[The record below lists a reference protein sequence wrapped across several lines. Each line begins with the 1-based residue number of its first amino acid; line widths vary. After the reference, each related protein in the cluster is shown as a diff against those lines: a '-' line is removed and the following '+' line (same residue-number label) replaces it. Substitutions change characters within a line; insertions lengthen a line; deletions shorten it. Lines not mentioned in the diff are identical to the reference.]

1 MQTTTYLKSFLLL
14 LFSTQFVAV
23 FSQNTTKKWIF
34 LKDKGTNTEYYLAHP
49 ELYLSQRAIERRAK
63 YGIPIDITDIP
74 VEKSYVSAIQSKGVS
89 IKGVSNW
96 LNAVCVEGTE
106 NQINSIKSLSFV
118 KEIKPHT
125 IYRRKIEEVN
135 ENLNFNP
142 TAKTNSYYGS
152 AFVQNDMIG
161 IPCIHTAGY
170 TGTNIII
177 TLMDSGFLNAD
188 TLSCFKHVFL
198 GGRLLNTYDFV
209 DNQPTAWDEDGHGTL
224 VWSTIAAKIPNVI
237 VGTAPDAKF
246 ILYRTEQVSAE
257 INQEE
262 VNWMLASQRAD
273 SLGTDII
280 HSSLGYSVFDAGQ
293 TSYTYADMDGK
304 TTIIT
309 QAAVMARRKGI
320 MITNSAGNE
329 GSGPWGYITAPS
341 DADSIL
347 CVGAVDASR
356 NRAAFSG
363 YGPSSDGR
371 IKPDIMAMGVATACV
386 SGSSGNIVTANGT
399 SLSGPLIAGLSACLL
414 QAKNTLTPI
423 QLVNLIRNA
432 GDKASSP
439 DNFYGYGIPDGCSAL
454 NALTSVNESIHLN
467 STVLNVYP
475 NPTKNTIYL
484 DYKELQGKTTV
495 LLYNAIG
502 QKLHEESFYLTDNQG
517 IITINTEYLSSGTV
531 YVQVQN
537 NEHTLH
543 GIFIKE

>member
-1 MQTTTYLKSFLLL
+1 MQTTIYLKSFLLF
-14 LFSTQFVAV
+14 LFFIENVSV
-23 FSQNTTKKWIF
+23 FGQNTVKKWVF
-34 LKDKGTNTEYYLAHP
+34 LKDKGTNAAYYLAHP
-49 ELYLSQRAIERRAK
+49 ELYLSPRAVERRSK

-74 VEKSYVSAIQSKGVS
+74 VEKSYLQAIQKSGVQ

-106 NQINSIKSLSFV
+106 NQIHNLQNLPFV
-118 KEIKPHT
+118 KDIKAHT
-125 IYRRKIEEVN
+125 TYRRKVEEVH
-135 ENLNFNP
+135 ENTNFNSI
-142 TAKTNSYYGS
+142 AKTNSYYGS

-161 IPCIHTAGY
+161 IPCIHAAGY
-170 TGTNIII
+170 TGTNIIV
-177 TLMDSGFLNAD
+177 TLMDSGFRNAD

-198 GGRLLNTYDFV
+198 SGRLLNTYDFV

-224 VWSTIAAKIPNVI
+224 VWSTIAAKLPNVI

-257 INQEE
+257 VNQEE
-262 VNWMLASQRAD
+262 VNWLLASQRAD

-280 HSSLGYSVFDAGQ
+280 HSSLGYSIFDPGE

-329 GSGPWGYITAPS
+329 GTSSWGYITAPS

-347 CVGAVDASR
+347 CVGAVDAAK
-356 NRAAFSG
+356 NRAAFSS

-371 IKPDIMAMGVATACV
+371 IKPDVMAMGVATACV
-386 SGSSGNIVTANGT
+386 SGNSGNVVTANGT

-423 QLVNLIRNA
+423 QLVNAIRNS
-432 GDKASSP
+432 GDRASSP
-439 DNFYGYGIPDGCSAL
+439 DNFYGYGVPDGCAAMSAI
-454 NALTSVNESIHLN
+454 TSIENTQKEN
-467 STVLNVYP
+467 FTAEVYP
-475 NPTKNTIYL
+475 NPAQNMLYL
-484 DYKELQGKTTV
+484 KYKGVQGKTLV
-495 LLYNAIG
+495 YIYNTAG
-502 QKLHEESFYLTDNQG
+502 QKVYQEIFYLTSTDG
-517 IITINTEYLSSGTV
+517 IIPVDIHALPTGSFWVQLQNTTC
-531 YVQVQN
+531 
-537 NEHTLH
+537 TLYKL
-543 GIFIKE
+543 FIKE